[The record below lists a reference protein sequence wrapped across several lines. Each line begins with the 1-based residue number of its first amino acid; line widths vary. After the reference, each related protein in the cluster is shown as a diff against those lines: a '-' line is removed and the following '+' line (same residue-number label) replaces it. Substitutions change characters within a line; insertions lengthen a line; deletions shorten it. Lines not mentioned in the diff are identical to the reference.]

1 VPPATL
7 TESQRLDAPH
17 AAADAG
23 FANNIAI
30 VGGGIAG
37 CSTAW
42 FLRQCLGERV
52 ALTVYERDDRVGGRL
67 ATIGVGGARVEAGGT
82 IIHETNRYMAGF
94 IDELTLERVEP
105 HQGDSGGGGESVGVW
120 DGRNM
125 VFRTYASAL
134 RTRISAVLRYGVL
147 SPLRMQRAVSR
158 SVDRWNMVYDE
169 LESGRGFASPSEM
182 IRELGLRG
190 MLESDGRSW
199 LADCG
204 VRGRFVDEYASPV
217 GRIMYGQDVS
227 MHAFAT
233 SIALAGAGLAGN
245 LFSVAGGN
253 HRVCQGLLDRAS
265 ATLNT
270 GSQVTGLSSAERSGY
285 ELRLADGETRHHELV
300 VLATPDGPSGL
311 EVGALKLPAAALR
324 KRPFQTTWAT
334 FVKGL
339 PRPGYFGLADV
350 RELPDTLLTV
360 ESAEI
365 PFSSLGLVGAAP
377 DGVPVYKL
385 FSRDQPSEML
395 LDQIFAKR
403 DATEELCWQA
413 YPVLRPSDELP
424 PFRLADGLYWVNAM
438 EFVAS
443 TMETEVVAAR
453 NVANCILAEFSSGVQ
468 GSARTE

>member
-1 VPPATL
+1 
-7 TESQRLDAPH
+7 
-17 AAADAG
+17 
-23 FANNIAI
+23 
-30 VGGGIAG
+30 
-37 CSTAW
+37 
-42 FLRQCLGERV
+42 
-52 ALTVYERDDRVGGRL
+52 
-67 ATIGVGGARVEAGGT
+67 
-82 IIHETNRYMAGF
+82 
-94 IDELTLERVEP
+94 
-105 HQGDSGGGGESVGVW
+105 
-120 DGRNM
+120 
-125 VFRTYASAL
+125 
-134 RTRISAVLRYGVL
+134 
-147 SPLRMQRAVSR
+147 
-158 SVDRWNMVYDE
+158 
-169 LESGRGFASPSEM
+169 
-182 IRELGLRG
+182 

-265 ATLNT
+265 VTLNT

-285 ELRLADGETRHHELV
+285 ELRLAGGETRHHELV
-300 VLATPDGPSGL
+300 VLATPNGPSGL
-311 EVGALKLPAAALR
+311 DVGALKLPAAALR
-324 KRPFQTTWAT
+324 KRAFQTTWAT

-350 RELPDTLLTV
+350 RELPSTLLTV

-377 DGVPVYKL
+377 DGAPVYKL

-438 EFVAS
+438 EFAAS

-468 GSARTE
+468 GSARTG